1 MKDVQLNK
9 SLDPKQMIKFKAI
22 NLHNKWPNIG
32 NKFKGIFPER

>member
-22 NLHNKWPNIG
+22 NLHKWPNIG